1 MICPMNDEQEQE
13 QYDRYREVIKDFENR
28 IKKQLDAN
36 NEEDNHKK
44 HLLEPPKN
52 IFDIPK
58 FNYEPRPE
66 TTTITITVPHRL
78 QIKYKSQYEI
88 FKHNKEN
95 NENK

>member
-1 MICPMNDEQEQE
+1 MMTPNEEQEQEQE

-28 IKKQLDAN
+28 IKKHLNEN
-36 NEEDNHKK
+36 NKEDTRRK
-44 HLLEPPKN
+44 HLFEPPKN
-52 IFDIPK
+52 MFYVP
-58 FNYEPRPE
+58 NYELRPE

-88 FKHNKEN
+88 FKRNKEN

>member
-1 MICPMNDEQEQE
+1 MMTPNEEQEQEQE

-28 IKKQLDAN
+28 IKKHLNEN
-36 NEEDNHKK
+36 NEEDTRRK

-52 IFDIPK
+52 MFYVP
-58 FNYEPRPE
+58 NYELRPE

-88 FKHNKEN
+88 FKRNKEN

>member
-1 MICPMNDEQEQE
+1 MMTPNDEREQE
-13 QYDRYREVIKDFENR
+13 RYDRYREVIKDFENR
-28 IKKQLDAN
+28 IKKHLNEN
-36 NEEDNHKK
+36 NEEDTRRK

-52 IFDIPK
+52 IFYVP
-58 FNYEPRPE
+58 NYELRPE

-88 FKHNKEN
+88 FKRNKEN

>member
-1 MICPMNDEQEQE
+1 MMTPNEEQEQEQE

-28 IKKQLDAN
+28 IKKHLNEN
-36 NEEDNHKK
+36 NEDDTRRK

-52 IFDIPK
+52 MFYVP
-58 FNYEPRPE
+58 NYELRPE

-88 FKHNKEN
+88 FKRNKEN

>member
-1 MICPMNDEQEQE
+1 MIDEREQE

-28 IKKQLDAN
+28 IKKLAEN
-36 NEEDNHKK
+36 NEEDTRRK
-44 HLLEPPKN
+44 HLFEPPKSM
-52 IFDIPK
+52 FYVP
-58 FNYEPRPE
+58 NYELRPE

>member
-1 MICPMNDEQEQE
+1 MTTDEEREQE

-28 IKKQLDAN
+28 IKKQLEAN
-36 NEEDNHKK
+36 NEEDTYKK
-44 HLLEPPKN
+44 HSFELPKN
-52 IFDIPK
+52 M
-58 FNYEPRPE
+58 FNAPRPK
-66 TTTITITVPHRL
+66 TTITITVPHEL

>member
-1 MICPMNDEQEQE
+1 MMTPNDEREQE

-28 IKKQLDAN
+28 IKKHLNEN
-36 NEEDNHKK
+36 NEEDTRRK

-52 IFDIPK
+52 MFYVP
-58 FNYEPRPE
+58 NYELRPE

-88 FKHNKEN
+88 FKRNKEN

>member
-1 MICPMNDEQEQE
+1 MMTPNEEQEQE
-13 QYDRYREVIKDFENR
+13 RYDRYHEAIKDFENR
-28 IKKQLDAN
+28 IKKHFEEN
-36 NEEDNHKK
+36 NEEDNRRK

-52 IFDIPK
+52 MFYMP
-58 FNYEPRPE
+58 NYELRPE

-88 FKHNKEN
+88 FKRNKEN

>member
-1 MICPMNDEQEQE
+1 MMTPNDEREQE

-28 IKKQLDAN
+28 IKKHLDKN
-36 NEEDNHKK
+36 NEEDTHRK

-52 IFDIPK
+52 MFYTP
-58 FNYEPRPE
+58 NYELRPE

-88 FKHNKEN
+88 FKRNKEN

>member
-1 MICPMNDEQEQE
+1 MMTPNDEREQE
-13 QYDRYREVIKDFENR
+13 RYDRYREVIKDFENR
-28 IKKQLDAN
+28 IKKHLNEN
-36 NEEDNHKK
+36 NEEDTRRK

-52 IFDIPK
+52 MFYVP
-58 FNYEPRPE
+58 NYELRPE

-88 FKHNKEN
+88 FKRNKEN

>member
-1 MICPMNDEQEQE
+1 MMTPNEEQEQE

-28 IKKQLDAN
+28 IKKHLNEN
-36 NEEDNHKK
+36 NEEDTRRK

-52 IFDIPK
+52 MFYVP
-58 FNYEPRPE
+58 NYELRPE

-88 FKHNKEN
+88 FKRNKEN

>member
-1 MICPMNDEQEQE
+1 MMTPNDEREQE

-28 IKKQLDAN
+28 IKKHLNEN
-36 NEEDNHKK
+36 NEEDTRKK

-52 IFDIPK
+52 MFYVP
-58 FNYEPRPE
+58 NYELRPE

-88 FKHNKEN
+88 FKRNKEN

>member
-1 MICPMNDEQEQE
+1 MMTSNEEQEQEQE

-28 IKKQLDAN
+28 IKKHLNEN
-36 NEEDNHKK
+36 NEEDIRRK

-52 IFDIPK
+52 IFYVP
-58 FNYEPRPE
+58 NYELRPE

-88 FKHNKEN
+88 FKRNKEN

>member
-1 MICPMNDEQEQE
+1 MMTPNEEQEQEQE

-28 IKKQLDAN
+28 IKKHLNEN
-36 NEEDNHKK
+36 NEEDTRRK

-52 IFDIPK
+52 MFYAP
-58 FNYEPRPE
+58 NYELRPE

-88 FKHNKEN
+88 FKRNKEN

>member
-1 MICPMNDEQEQE
+1 MMTPNDEREQE

-28 IKKQLDAN
+28 IKKHLNEN
-36 NEEDNHKK
+36 NKEDTRRK

-52 IFDIPK
+52 MFYVP
-58 FNYEPRPE
+58 NYELRPE

-88 FKHNKEN
+88 FKRNKEN